1 MKKLE
6 EEHLAVNQKGDIEQ
20 LKAKRIME
28 RIRFLAKEVTL
39 TGENR
44 RTRAWVRW
52 KFNLVIDF
60 YGWQWLASF
69 GMILKLK
76 DKAEA
81 PASRL
86 GN

>member
-44 RTRAWVRW
+44 RTRA
-52 KFNLVIDF
+52 
-60 YGWQWLASF
+60 
-69 GMILKLK
+69 
-76 DKAEA
+76 
-81 PASRL
+81 
-86 GN
+86 